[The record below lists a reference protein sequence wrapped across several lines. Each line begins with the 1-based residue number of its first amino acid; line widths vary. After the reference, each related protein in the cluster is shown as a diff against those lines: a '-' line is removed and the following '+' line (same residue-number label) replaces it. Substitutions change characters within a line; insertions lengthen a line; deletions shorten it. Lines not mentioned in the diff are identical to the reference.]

1 MNRFF
6 SVFILVSLVSLTACN
21 QEEVKQLEGEK
32 SELQEESTEKDSL
45 INEMLGAFNEI
56 QSNLNQIRAKEEGIE
71 LKAANYEGNPEDI
84 RSVINEDVNRISEL
98 MRKNE
103 EMIDNLNKRMQSA
116 RIELSEFKKLV
127 DNLNREVKV
136 KNEQI
141 AELNRILEDKELIID
156 SLYFTVDSLAI
167 SNQQKDKEIKEKI
180 DEINKGYYAYG
191 TFQELRDQN
200 VITKEGGFLGLGKSE
215 ALKDDFNKEYFSKVD
230 IRKQRSFLIYADK
243 AELITP
249 HPEGSYKIY
258 GEGKADSLV
267 VTNPEEFWRA
277 TKYLVVLI
285 D

>member
-6 SVFILVSLVSLTACN
+6 SVFIIFSLLYLSSCN
-21 QEEVKQLEGEK
+21 QEEVKQLEDEK
-32 SELQEESTEKDSL
+32 SELQEEGTEKDSL

-56 QSNLNQIRAKEEGIE
+56 QANLNQIRAKEEGIE

-103 EMIDNLNKRMQSA
+103 EMIDNLNKRMKSA
-116 RIELSEFKKLV
+116 RVELSEFKKLV
-127 DNLNREVKV
+127 GNLNREVKA

-141 AELNRILEDKELIID
+141 AELNRILGDKEFIID
-156 SLYFTVDSLAI
+156 SLYFTVDSLAT
-167 SNQQKDKEIKEKI
+167 SNKKKDKEIQEKV
-180 DEINKGYYAYG
+180 DEINEGYYAYG

-243 AELITP
+243 AELITT

-267 VTNPEEFWRA
+267 VTDPEEFWRA
-277 TKYLVVLI
+277 TKYLVILI

>member
-1 MNRFF
+1 MKKLL
-6 SVFILVSLVSLTACN
+6 SAFIFLSLIYCTACN
-21 QEEVKQLEGEK
+21 QEEVKQLEDEK
-32 SELQEESTEKDSL
+32 SELQEEATQKDSL

-56 QSNLNQIRAKEEGIE
+56 QANLNQIRAKEEGIE
-71 LKAANYEGNPEDI
+71 LKAANYEGDPEDI
-84 RSVINEDVNRISEL
+84 RAVINEDVNRISEL

-103 EMIDNLNKRMQSA
+103 VMIEDLNKRMKSA
-116 RIELSEFKKLV
+116 RIELAEFKKLV
-127 DNLNREVKV
+127 DNLNREVKR

-141 AELNRILEDKELIID
+141 AELNRILGDKELTID

-167 SNQQKDKEIKEKI
+167 SNQQKDNEIKEKV
-180 DEINKGYYAYG
+180 DEINEGFYAYG

-215 ALKDDFNKEYFSKVD
+215 TLKDDFNKEYFSKVD

-249 HPEGSYKIY
+249 HPKGSYKFY
-258 GEGKADSLV
+258 GEDKMDSLV
-267 VTNPEEFWRA
+267 VTNPDEFWRA
-277 TKYLVVLI
+277 TKYLVILV

>member
-1 MNRFF
+1 MKKLF
-6 SVFILVSLVSLTACN
+6 SAFMLLSLIYFTACN
-21 QEEVKQLEGEK
+21 QEEVKELENEK
-32 SELQEESTEKDSL
+32 SNLQEESTQKDSL

-71 LKAANYEGNPEDI
+71 LKAANFEGDPEDI

-103 EMIDNLNKRMQSA
+103 AMIDNLNKRMKSA

-127 DNLNREVKV
+127 DNLNREVKA

-141 AELNRILEDKELIID
+141 ADLNRILGDKEFIID
-156 SLYFTVDSLAI
+156 SLYFTVDSLSI

-180 DEINKGYYAYG
+180 DEINEGYYAYG

-230 IRKQRSFLIYADK
+230 IRKQRSFLIYANK

-249 HPEGSYKIY
+249 HPEGSYKFY
-258 GEGKADSLV
+258 GENKMDSLV

-277 TKYLVVLI
+277 TKYLVILV

>member
-1 MNRFF
+1 MNKLI
-6 SVFILVSLVSLTACN
+6 SVFILISLVALTACN

-32 SELQEESTEKDSL
+32 TDLQEESTQKDSL

-71 LKAANYEGNPEDI
+71 LKAANYEGNSEDI

-103 EMIDNLNKRMQSA
+103 AMIDNLNKRMKAA

-127 DNLNREVKV
+127 SNLNKEVKD

-141 AELNRILEDKELIID
+141 AELNRLLEDKEITIE

-167 SNQQKDKEIKEKI
+167 SNKIKDEEIQDKV
-180 DEINKGYYAYG
+180 DEINAGYYAYG
-191 TFQELRDQN
+191 TFKELRDQN

-215 ALKDDFNKEYFSKVD
+215 ALKNDFNKEYFSKID
-230 IRKQRSFLIYADK
+230 IRKQRSFLIYADD

-249 HPEGSYKIY
+249 HPEGSYKFY
-258 GEGKADSLV
+258 GEDKKDSLV

-277 TKYLVVLI
+277 TKYLVILI